1 MKLEAAPKTVGN
13 EGRIMM
19 MQDTKYI
26 CENLQT
32 VPLKIGYVV
41 AKGYKIFF
49 KLKVIKLCLEKKT

>member
-13 EGRIMM
+13 KGKIMM

-32 VPLKIGYVV
+32 VPLKIRHAVT
-41 AKGYKIFF
+41 KGYKIFF
-49 KLKVIKLCLEKKT
+49 

>member
-19 MQDTKYI
+19 MQDTKYM

-49 KLKVIKLCLEKKT
+49 KLKVIK